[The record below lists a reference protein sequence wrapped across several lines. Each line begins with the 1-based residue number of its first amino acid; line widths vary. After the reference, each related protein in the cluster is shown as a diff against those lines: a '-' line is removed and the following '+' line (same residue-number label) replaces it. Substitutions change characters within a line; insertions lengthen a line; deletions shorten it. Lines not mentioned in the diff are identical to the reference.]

1 MELYLK
7 FLFQLRLEERVNE
20 NVSLQRQLDSAVAE
34 MRRLKEQQ
42 REKIAA
48 AVRTASHVCSSAS
61 ILEFQTQS

>member
-48 AVRTASHVCSSAS
+48 AVRTASDVCSSSS